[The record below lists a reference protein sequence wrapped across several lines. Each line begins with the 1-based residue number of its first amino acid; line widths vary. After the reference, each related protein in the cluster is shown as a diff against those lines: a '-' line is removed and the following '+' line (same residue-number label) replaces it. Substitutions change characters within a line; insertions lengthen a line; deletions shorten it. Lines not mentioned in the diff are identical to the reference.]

1 MAIFVMPKHKRYPD
15 IQVKRTHVD
24 NLQFHKWPKNPK
36 LAEIWRKQVAK
47 SRCDEFH
54 PPPGAQGTFICSN
67 HFPLGKRTPKNLET
81 DYPSVFMTISEYH
94 HASTPKK
101 RKMNR
106 MQEQSIPLRFEQ
118 FTREFE
124 VKFYTGLP
132 STECFKCVFDF
143 LLPKVQNMQYWHGA
157 KQTEKETSKV
167 PSTPFELFAGS
178 SKKKWPTTKT
188 VLRARA
194 FVNFNETAP
203 GTAHRGFGF
212 QVSGV
217 IYHSKQHCYNLDQT
231 NVQRTCSPR
240 YMA

>member
-81 DYPSVFMTISEYH
+81 DYPSVFMTVSEYH

-106 MQEQSIPLRFEQ
+106 MQEQSSATTSTRNPRRCLDVSSDSACSATTLMENFQISMLMITLLKSRCGLNSLPGSLR
-118 FTREFE
+118 
-124 VKFYTGLP
+124 
-132 STECFKCVFDF
+132 
-143 LLPKVQNMQYWHGA
+143 
-157 KQTEKETSKV
+157 
-167 PSTPFELFAGS
+167 
-178 SKKKWPTTKT
+178 
-188 VLRARA
+188 
-194 FVNFNETAP
+194 
-203 GTAHRGFGF
+203 
-212 QVSGV
+212 
-217 IYHSKQHCYNLDQT
+217 
-231 NVQRTCSPR
+231 
-240 YMA
+240 

>member
-1 MAIFVMPKHKRYPD
+1 MPKHKRYPD

-106 MQEQSIPLRFEQ
+106 MQEQSSATTSTRNPRRCLDVSSDSACSATTLMENFQISMLMITLLKSRCGLNSLPGSLR
-118 FTREFE
+118 
-124 VKFYTGLP
+124 
-132 STECFKCVFDF
+132 
-143 LLPKVQNMQYWHGA
+143 
-157 KQTEKETSKV
+157 
-167 PSTPFELFAGS
+167 
-178 SKKKWPTTKT
+178 
-188 VLRARA
+188 
-194 FVNFNETAP
+194 
-203 GTAHRGFGF
+203 
-212 QVSGV
+212 
-217 IYHSKQHCYNLDQT
+217 
-231 NVQRTCSPR
+231 
-240 YMA
+240 